1 MELHE
6 REVQDLEFYDRRIQ
20 GIIEDV
26 IQRCGAHLDF
36 AQAAEFAAVL
46 RQCVG
51 DLAGSPQPSGRPLPW
66 RYLPI
71 LCCQAVRGNPDR
83 HLSLGEMSALSG
95 DPAIVVAAA
104 LELARLA
111 AQILDDVEEGD
122 AVRNSVSPGCGPGSR
137 ALWLSSGVP
146 QAVNVG
152 TGLIFASL
160 LALSRLGDCGVAPE
174 IVADL
179 QAEFARTGFRMCQ
192 GQHLDLV
199 AEAEEG
205 LSLEGYWQMAEA
217 KTGAFLELACRAGA
231 LLGGAGEEES
241 VAYAGYG
248 HYLGFL
254 VQVVNDLGGLLDEER
269 NGDVVRHKKT
279 LPLIYALS
287 VASENE
293 GERLR
298 RAWAEAG
305 AGGGHP
311 CVSSRPTASARHDAA
326 ACREV
331 RRLVV
336 ELGALQYAFV
346 QGELYYQQALSA
358 LQKAGTGGVHP
369 RDPEALAGL
378 TALLDQYRPAAL
390 LGRVAG
396 QTEFGT

>member
-1 MELHE
+1 LELHE

-26 IQRCGAHLDF
+26 IQWCGVHPDFAQAADFALSAEF

-111 AQILDDVEEGD
+111 AQILDDVEDGD

-241 VAYAGYG
+241 VPYAGYG

-269 NGDVVRHKKT
+269 NGDLVRHKKT

-287 VASENE
+287 VAGEEE

-298 RAWAEAG
+298 RAWAEA
-305 AGGGHP
+305 P
-311 CVSSRPTASARHDAA
+311 YDAA

-346 QGELYYQQALSA
+346 QGELHYQHALSA

-378 TALLDQYRPAAL
+378 AALLDQYRPTAL